1 MNMCM
6 LTAPRVF
13 GISTTVNML
22 FCMPTMVLLDQ
33 NPLKGS
39 VVNVDRFLLFTIH
52 MQKKPRHDHF
62 RFLLLH
68 FKAPMP
74 KCSSRAQIGMEN
86 LGHYAHKKPRLSKSK
101 NKENHDASYLPAA
114 KLSKHN
120 SALAPRALTTLA
132 HQDMRTLPCEY

>member
-1 MNMCM
+1 M
-6 LTAPRVF
+6 LTAPRIF

-22 FCMPTMVLLDQ
+22 FCMPTMVLPDQ
-33 NPLKGS
+33 NLLKGS

-52 MQKKPRHDHF
+52 LQKKLRHDHF
-62 RFLLLH
+62 CFLPLH

-74 KCSSRAQIGMEN
+74 KRSSRARIGMEN
-86 LGHYAHKKPRLSKSK
+86 LGHYAHKKPWLSKSED
-101 NKENHDASYLPAA
+101 KENHALYLPAA

-120 SALAPRALTTLA
+120 STLAPQALTTLA